1 MPRPRKS
8 RIIQNHPVATL
19 YKPRGIPSR
28 DLKIV
33 TLPVEGLEALRLADV
48 EKLDHEKA
56 AMLMDVSRPTFSR
69 ILSAARAV
77 TAEALVNGWG
87 ISIHGG
93 DFVHAD
99 DLCQYAC
106 RSKNASGT
114 QEKTENS
121 TNLKEEEKMSQIIV
135 SSMGTDINSKVDPRF
150 GRATHFLI
158 VDPNTMEFEHLDN
171 AKVNEMG
178 SGAGI
183 QTAELIAKTGAK
195 IVLTGSVGPKAS
207 QALVAADIQFFENF
221 NGMTVQAA
229 IQKFIAG

>member
-8 RIIQNHPVATL
+8 RIIQQHPVANL
-19 YKPRGIPSR
+19 YKPRGIPAR

-48 EKLDHEKA
+48 DKMDHEKA
-56 AMLMDVSRPTFSR
+56 AELMDISRPTFSR
-69 ILSAARAV
+69 ILSSARSV
-77 TAEALVNGWG
+77 IAEALVNGWG
-87 ISIHGG
+87 ISIDGG
-93 DFVHAD
+93 DFVHTE
-99 DLCQYAC
+99 DLCQYTC
-106 RSKNASGT
+106 SSKKKAYA
-114 QEKTENS
+114 QEKIKNF
-121 TNLKEEEKMSQIIV
+121 NHLKEKEKMSQIIV

-183 QTAELIAKTGAK
+183 KTAELIAKTGAK

-207 QALVAADIQFFENF
+207 QALVAADIKFFENF
-221 NGMTVQAA
+221 NGMTVQTA
-229 IQKFIAG
+229 IEKFIAG